1 MDTEGEEIGV
11 WVLSIQNF
19 TTQGGQKAFSQNED
33 PCAAVYQVKIQMHTW
48 YLITAPV
55 VIMHLAVEVNQSLE
69 YKRQSGY
76 IIAAVPF
83 FSQTLNSE

>member
-1 MDTEGEEIGV
+1 
-11 WVLSIQNF
+11 
-19 TTQGGQKAFSQNED
+19 
-33 PCAAVYQVKIQMHTW
+33 
-48 YLITAPV
+48 
-55 VIMHLAVEVNQSLE
+55 MHLAVEVNQSLE